1 MKKPVLSM
9 LLATALLMGLLAGCS
24 GSPAPG
30 TSAAPVQSTTAA
42 PQTTATATTPDAATA
57 ATTPAAT
64 TPDAATAATTT
75 LAATTPAATEPLS
88 QDFILEYPED
98 MKAQGFTEPLK
109 LDHVP
114 ENIVILSVAPVLAFY
129 EMGAKIAGVPKTVV
143 IDYPEELQKVAG
155 LVQFSA
161 MAPDKFDAESVVKLN
176 ADLVVLSATA
186 ADTVGKTLEGLGIP
200 CYYLYAGH
208 TVSYESVKMQTKCI
222 VDAYS
227 RDESSTAKAWE
238 IMARFEKTEANCEAA
253 KKAFAGQK
261 AMVLQSGG
269 ESHYIQTNKGTLG
282 SMMDL
287 IGFTNVF
294 ENPGAPM
301 VQLDYEQALSYEPD
315 VVVCVGSTDAE
326 THKANMAA
334 AFADKADYWNA
345 IGTIQEGKWL
355 ALPSAYVSNAG
366 LKITDNLNTLIETM
380 AEFLDVKVELQK

>member
-1 MKKPVLSM
+1 MKKTVLS
-9 LLATALLMGLLAGCS
+9 LLLSAALLTGLLAGCS
-24 GSPAPG
+24 GSPASG
-30 TSAAPVQSTTAA
+30 TSTAPIQSTPAATEPTAPA
-42 PQTTATATTPDAATA
+42 ATTTDATTA
-57 ATTPAAT
+57 ATTPAA
-64 TPDAATAATTT
+64 
-75 LAATTPAATEPLS
+75 TPAATEPLS

-114 ENIVILSVAPVLAFY
+114 ENVVILSVAPVLAFY

-186 ADTVGKTLEGLGIP
+186 ADTVGKTLEGLGIR

-208 TVSYESVKMQTKCI
+208 TVPYESVKMQTKCI

-227 RDESSTAKAWE
+227 RDEASRAKARE

-253 KKAFAGQK
+253 KKAFAGK
-261 AMVLQSGG
+261 KVMVLQSGG

-326 THKANMAA
+326 THKATMAA

-345 IGTIQEGKWL
+345 ISAIQEGKWL

-380 AEFLDVKVELQK
+380 AEFLDIKVELQK